1 MNSVN
6 QGAKETVQSVRM
18 KTAILHLKA
27 KLGFFRQIFTLLFSE
42 SDVKHIQWSNFTISR
57 L

>member
-27 KLGFFRQIFTLLFSE
+27 KFGFFRQIFTLLFSE
-42 SDVKHIQWSNFTISR
+42 SDVKPIQWFDFIISR
-57 L
+57 